1 MADSTG
7 LMESLKRLTD
17 TLLVIVRTRLELL
30 SNEIEDERLYIEQK
44 LFYGGVAL
52 LFFGLTA
59 ILLTAFVVVMFWDSY
74 RLLVLAGFIV
84 MYLVAGLL
92 AWSAMRRLARQKTK
106 LFSASLAELV
116 DDCDQLAPRP

>member
-7 LMESLKRLTD
+7 LMESLKRLAD

-74 RLLVLAGFIV
+74 RLLVLAGFTV

>member
-7 LMESLKRLTD
+7 LMGSLKRLAD
-17 TLLVIVRTRLELL
+17 TLLVIVQTRLELL

-44 LFYGGVAL
+44 LFYGGIAL
-52 LFFGLTA
+52 FFFGLTA
-59 ILLTAFVVVMFWDSY
+59 ILLTAFVVVVFWDSY
-74 RLLVLAGFIV
+74 RLLVLAGFTV

-92 AWSAMRRLARQKTK
+92 AWSAMRRVARQKTK